1 MLTIIM
7 KKQYKITKMFVNSCF
22 DNSFLLVFTKCNLQP
37 IQELVCIQIKYA
49 TRHIKTA
56 LNKAGLARIASNSL
70 QTDKP
75 SSNCFIMPNFGSIWD
90 LIIMDLQKNLFTRN
104 SEFRGR
110 FNLLL
115 VVMRDSTCE
124 LVIL

>member
-49 TRHIKTA
+49 TRHKNSSEQGWSCTQ
-56 LNKAGLARIASNSL
+56 IASNSL
-70 QTDKP
+70 QMDKP

-115 VVMRDSTCE
+115 VVMRDSTSE